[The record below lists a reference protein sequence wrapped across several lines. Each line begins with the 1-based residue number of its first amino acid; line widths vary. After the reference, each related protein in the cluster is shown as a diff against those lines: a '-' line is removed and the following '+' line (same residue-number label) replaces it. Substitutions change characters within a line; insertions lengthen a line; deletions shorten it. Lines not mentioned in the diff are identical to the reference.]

1 MQFNPASITAGKS
14 GSVEQKFY
22 LQHGQSI
29 KINGIPDSARY
40 EITENEENFKPSVTV
55 SGDDKDAVVSKN
67 GAADTDTGITAD
79 TTVDFVNTVE
89 GIVATDVIISI
100 VPYIL
105 IAVVSGGILA
115 YFALRKKKE
124 EII

>member
-1 MQFNPASITAGKS
+1 MQFPARYFLFPLITLTARQETLQQRLLKTGEKSIPH
-14 GSVEQKFY
+14 Q
-22 LQHGQSI
+22 
-29 KINGIPDSARY
+29 INGIPDSARY

-115 YFALRKKKE
+115 YFA
-124 EII
+124 